1 MAWTI
6 LNMEH
11 KTSDGFVIEVT
22 SAYEKQD
29 GPGYASELFLN
40 EFEEVVGPDFIP
52 YEDLTEDLVIGWV
65 KDALGSE
72 AVAKTELDVN
82 TLAATKK
89 QDIEN
94 PTVEEGLP
102 WV

>member
-52 YEDLTEDLVIGWV
+52 YEDLTEEIVLGWV
-65 KDALGSE
+65 KEALGAD
-72 AVAKTELDVN
+72 AVAATEASVN
-82 TLAATKK
+82 LLANIKK

-94 PTVEEGLP
+94 PTVEGGLP
-102 WV
+102 WG

>member
-1 MAWTI
+1 
-6 LNMEH
+6 MEH
-11 KTSDGFVIEVT
+11 NTSDGFVIEVT

-29 GPGYASELFLN
+29 GAGYASNIFLN
-40 EFEEVVGPDFIP
+40 NFEDIVGPDFIP

-65 KDALGSE
+65 KDALGPE
-72 AVAKTELDVN
+72 AVAKTELEVD

-89 QDIEN
+89 EEIEN
-94 PTVEEGLP
+94 PQVEGGLP

>member
-1 MAWTI
+1 
-6 LNMEH
+6 MEH
-11 KTSDGFVIEVT
+11 NTSDGFVIEVT

-29 GPGYASELFLN
+29 GAGYASDVFLN
-40 EFEEVVGPDFIP
+40 NFEDIVGPDFIP

-65 KDALGSE
+65 KDALGPE
-72 AVAKTELDVN
+72 AVAKTELEVD

-89 QDIEN
+89 EEIEN
-94 PTVEEGLP
+94 PQVEGGLP

>member
-52 YEDLTEDLVIGWV
+52 YEDLTEEIVLGWV
-65 KDALGSE
+65 KEALGAD
-72 AVAKTELDVN
+72 AVAATEASVN
-82 TLAATKK
+82 LLANIKK

-94 PTVEEGLP
+94 PTIEGGLP